1 MKLKQI
7 IFIIFFICILLI
19 IPFLTKDKKVTFD
32 EIETVLEPYIDQEIV
47 HKADSNTLYNNYKIN
62 ANSLE
67 EYISYGP
74 VSYMN
79 VQEITIF
86 KEKDKNQRTL
96 IVKKIKEYIDKKI
109 TTFEGYGPNQVELLK
124 NAIVEVEGDYVFCII
139 LENNKSLWQDIV
151 KLF

>member
-7 IFIIFFICILLI
+7 IFIIFFISILLI

-47 HKADSNTLYNNYKIN
+47 HKVDSNTLYNNYKIN
-62 ANSLE
+62 VNSLE